1 MLASYWRLVR
11 DNPNFR
17 RLWLAQLVSEIG
29 DWFYALAIYNLL
41 LELTGRATL
50 VGLALVVQLLPQT
63 LVAPTAGVVNDRV
76 RRKGVMIAADLARVA
91 IVLGMLAVRTRSM
104 VGLVFPLLFLETI
117 MAAFFEPAR
126 NAVLPNITT
135 ESELLQANA
144 LSSATWSFS
153 LAIGATLG
161 GVVAALAGRDA
172 VFILNAASFL
182 ISALLIVR
190 MKFSEPHVAGA
201 PPFHVRELVD
211 FSPILEGVRYI
222 RGDARV
228 LSTVFVKFGLGF
240 MGANNVILPIMGE
253 RIFPVKWG
261 GLAPERAAMM
271 GMSLLV
277 GARGVGA
284 LLGPI
289 LSGRWAGDRDNRQR
303 LGILIGFLVAAC
315 GYMGVGLAPS
325 IWIAMA
331 CVVVAN
337 CGTSTNWVFS
347 TTLLQKATED
357 RFRGRVFSADMG
369 LLTLTISISSYV
381 AGQCNDLG
389 IPVRVLAFGNGAVA
403 LLPAAAWAM
412 AVWLWRRR
420 AR

>member
-1 MLASYWRLVR
+1 MLAAYWRLVR
-11 DNPNFR
+11 DNRNFR

-41 LELTGRATL
+41 LELTGRSTL
-50 VGLALVVQLLPQT
+50 MGLALVVQLLPQT
-63 LVAPTAGVVNDRV
+63 LMTPTAGVVNDRV
-76 RRKGVMIAADLARVA
+76 RRKGVMISTDLARVA
-91 IVLGMLAVRTRSM
+91 IVLGMLLVRTRST
-104 VGLVFPLLFLETI
+104 VWLVFPLLFLKTI
-117 MAAFFEPAR
+117 MTAFFEPAR

-135 ESELLQANA
+135 ERELLLANT
-144 LSSATWSFS
+144 LYSATWSFS
-153 LAIGATLG
+153 LA
-161 GVVAALAGRDA
+161 
-172 VFILNAASFL
+172 
-182 ISALLIVR
+182 SALLIVR
-190 MKFSEPHVAGA
+190 MRFTEPHLAGA
-201 PPFHVRELVD
+201 PPFRARELVD

-222 RGDARV
+222 RSDRRL

-240 MGANNVILPIMGE
+240 VGASNVILPIMGE
-253 RIFPVKWG
+253 RVFPVKWAG
-261 GLAPERAAMM
+261 IAPERSAML

-284 LLGPI
+284 LLGPVV
-289 LSGRWAGDRDNRQR
+289 SGRWAGDRDSRLR

-325 IWIAMA
+325 IWIAVA

-369 LLTLTISISSYV
+369 LLTLTISISSFV
-381 AGQCNDLG
+381 AGQCHDWG
-389 IPVRVLAFGNGAVA
+389 VPVRVLAFANGAIA
-403 LLPAAAWAM
+403 LLPAAAWAL
-412 AVWLWRRR
+412 ALGIGRRR